1 MCQYGEVRA
10 SPLARTRLRE
20 HMFFRVGG
28 EGEADAGGGE
38 GGEEGDAAAVGEFV
52 GGVGIRGAGRRGGR
66 GMQGEMGRCGGR
78 GMAGGASWR
87 GGRAVADGTAFAPRL
102 FHVPPCGRVAM
113 RSWRRDQAD
122 DLGEAEV
129 ADGFVAPDARSE
141 DFAGD
146 EDELRA
152 DGERV
157 FLAAAEEQ
165 VHAAADQG
173 QGAAVALGEVREDGA
188 QAQAVDAAAAVARI
202 DGNAAAVLV
211 VDGQD
216 GGDVFVGREGAGAR
230 AAHRGTG
237 RYGGG
242 ARAGRGR
249 CGNGVGAGRLCGG
262 GSAQRLCGGS
272 ARRRNRR
279 DGWHRRR
286 GRCPEGGGLAA
297 GVPRGSEVCVWQDL
311 GFVVI
316 HGNLLYVKLKLA
328 LLMIISSF
336 LFQRNA
342 ARRVPGSGSGRYG
355 AIRGL
360 PSERGYTI
368 IEEKVL
374 AERSLYAEEIL
385 SDGPRVGARGKD
397 GLPATRALARHR
409 ARRDVCPRGA
419 GARGR
424 L

>member
-1 MCQYGEVRA
+1 
-10 SPLARTRLRE
+10 
-20 HMFFRVGG
+20 MFFRVGG

-66 GMQGEMGRCGGR
+66 GMQGETGRCGRR

-102 FHVPPCGRVAM
+102 FRVPPCGRVAM

-129 ADGFVAPDARSE
+129 ADGFVAPDTRGE

-165 VHAAADQG
+165 AHAAANQG

-262 GSAQRLCGGS
+262 GSA
-272 ARRRNRR
+272 RRRNRR

-286 GRCPEGGGLAA
+286 GRAGAGRRVGRGHAARDGGQRYGRRVRCPEGGGRAA

-316 HGNLLYVKLKLA
+316 HGNLLYIKLKLT
-328 LLMIISSF
+328 LWMIISSF
-336 LFQRNA
+336 LLQCNA
-342 ARRVPGSGSGRYG
+342 ARKVSGSGSGRYG

-374 AERSLYAEEIL
+374 AERSLYAKEIL

-397 GLPATRALARHR
+397 GLLAARALARHR